1 MTTTRP
7 AAATPTQR
15 LADLGIT
22 LPAPLPAFGE
32 YVPAVLSGDLLQV
45 GGHFGLRE
53 DGSAWTGK
61 VGGAVDVE
69 QARAAARSAALNLL
83 ATAQDALGTL
93 DAVGQVLRVHG
104 VVNAVPE
111 FVEHTRV
118 IDAASTVIVEV
129 LGEAGRHARLAIG
142 ASSLP
147 GDLTLEIEA
156 TLRVVPPA

>member
-1 MTTTRP
+1 VH
-7 AAATPTQR
+7 
-15 LADLGIT
+15 G
-22 LPAPLPAFGE
+22 
-32 YVPAVLSGDLLQV
+32 
-45 GGHFGLRE
+45 
-53 DGSAWTGK
+53 
-61 VGGAVDVE
+61 
-69 QARAAARSAALNLL
+69 
-83 ATAQDALGTL
+83 ALGTL

-147 GDLTLEIEA
+147 GGLTLEIEA

>member
-1 MTTTRP
+1 MTNTSP
-7 AAATPTQR
+7 AATATQR
-15 LADLGIT
+15 LADLGIA

-45 GGHFGLRE
+45 GGHFGLRD

-83 ATAQDALGTL
+83 ATVRDVLGTL
-93 DAVGQVLRVHG
+93 DAVVQVLRVHG
-104 VVNAVPE
+104 VVNAVPD

-118 IDAASTVIVEV
+118 IDAASAVIVEV

-147 GDLTLEIEA
+147 GDLALEIEA

>member
-1 MTTTRP
+1 M
-7 AAATPTQR
+7 TPTQR
-15 LADLGIT
+15 LADLGLA

-32 YVPAVLSGDLLQV
+32 YVPAVLSADLLQV

-61 VGGAVDVE
+61 VGGTVDVE

-83 ATAQDALGTL
+83 ATVRNALGTL
-93 DAVGQVLRVHG
+93 DAVVQVLRVHG
-104 VVNAVPE
+104 VVNAVPG

-118 IDAASTVIVEV
+118 VDAASTLIVEV

-147 GDLTLEIEA
+147 GDLVLEIEA